1 MNIDGFLASAH
12 QQRASHRCTRPSS
25 LKKIRAGSRGVW
37 ASSQFVVVSTVDAAA
52 NLRHLDGRR
61 AAMVAMELEILGMN
75 FGCVLAALSDAKIP
89 DKGCLLP
96 LISKLLG
103 YAIVAASTTVKLPQ
117 VPPPSCCH
125 WLKVLLC
132 VKI

>member
-1 MNIDGFLASAH
+1 
-12 QQRASHRCTRPSS
+12 
-25 LKKIRAGSRGVW
+25 
-37 ASSQFVVVSTVDAAA
+37 
-52 NLRHLDGRR
+52 
-61 AAMVAMELEILGMN
+61 MVAMELEILGMN

-125 WLKVLLC
+125 WLKILLC